1 MKSGNKRLKG
11 ATKGSTKM
19 STRPLNKKEKIL
31 QKVDTVENSG
41 KGAVIM
47 TVLFFALLLFIV
59 FCGNEVIRILNS
71 DDPKDQCTGPNCPAP
86 TTTTGAPT
94 EKKKNLLTCPKCNT
108 VYISY
113 KKSVPCKCG
122 GTAR

>member
-1 MKSGNKRLKG
+1 
-11 ATKGSTKM
+11 M
-19 STRPLNKKEKIL
+19 STRPLNKKEEIL

-47 TVLFFALLLFIV
+47 TVLFFALILFIV

-71 DDPKDQCTGPNCPAP
+71 DDPADQCVGPNCPAP
-86 TTTTGAPT
+86 TTTTTGQT
-94 EKKKNLLTCPKCNT
+94 EKKKNLLTCPRCNT